1 MIIDKIALLY
11 LQDGKI
17 LSSLSRGK
25 DTWYIPGG
33 KREAGE
39 SDEET
44 LVREIKEELCVD
56 ILRETIRFYG
66 IFEAQAHGHAENVTV
81 RMTCYRADF
90 TGEPAPANEIQALM
104 WLGYADKLK
113 SSPVDRLIFDDLYNK
128 GLLL

>member
-11 LQDGKI
+11 LKDGEI

-81 RMTCYRADF
+81 RMTCYQADF
-90 TGEPAPANEIQALM
+90 TGKPAPANEIQALM

>member
-11 LQDGKI
+11 LKNGKI
-17 LSSLSRGK
+17 LSSLSKGK

-39 SDEET
+39 SDEAT

-56 ILRETIRFYG
+56 NLRETIRFYG
-66 IFEAQAHGHAENVTV
+66 VFEAQAHGHAENVTV
-81 RMTCYRADF
+81 RMTCYQADF

-113 SSPVDRLIFDDLYNK
+113 SSPVDRLIFDDLYSK